1 MNTYCYA
8 CQTYNSGISWN
19 VQDAEPICGRCSN
32 TFVELVPQVPGLEQQ
47 RSRQRRQSAV
57 GRQEQQQQQQQFF
70 DGSGMQQ
77 SLESGA
83 SQMQSHTFTTP
94 GGQEVQVHMAT
105 TVLPVGMGHSEMD
118 GGVGGS
124 AGVMPQAIL
133 TSLLQGMQPQADGD
147 GGSPG
152 HPFNFGMQFGG

>member
-1 MNTYCYA
+1 MCGTAGRIA
-8 CQTYNSGISWN
+8 CSCCLRTILP
-19 VQDAEPICGRCSN
+19 VQAGSTQPSSS
-32 TFVELVPQVPGLEQQ
+32 QQ
-47 RSRQRRQSAV
+47 QQQQQQQQQSRQRRQPAV
-57 GRQEQQQQQQQFF
+57 GQQQQQQQQQQFF

-77 SLESGA
+77 SLESGV

-105 TVLPVGMGHSEMD
+105 TVLPVGMGHPEMD
-118 GGVGGS
+118 GGVGGNG
-124 AGVMPQAIL
+124 GVMPQAIL

-147 GGSPG
+147 GSSPS

>member
-1 MNTYCYA
+1 M
-8 CQTYNSGISWN
+8 
-19 VQDAEPICGRCSN
+19 CGTAGREAAWFCCHTTALPTQAGLTQPSSSSS
-32 TFVELVPQVPGLEQQ
+32 PQQQ
-47 RSRQRRQSAV
+47 QQQQQSRQRRQSAV

-70 DGSGMQQ
+70 DASGMQQ
-77 SLESGA
+77 SLESGV

-105 TVLPVGMGHSEMD
+105 TVLPVGMGHSEVD